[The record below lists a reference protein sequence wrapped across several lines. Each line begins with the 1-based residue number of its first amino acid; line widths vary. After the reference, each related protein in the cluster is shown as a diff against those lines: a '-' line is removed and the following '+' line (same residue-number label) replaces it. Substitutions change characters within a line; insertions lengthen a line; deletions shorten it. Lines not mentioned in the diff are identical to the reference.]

1 MDNKTAF
8 TNSYNLCSC
17 CKFFPKIFLIA
28 ITLFSS
34 ILAQSRDSMF
44 TFYGL
49 AQYRL
54 RIDYTRVSD
63 NDRNFRSAIDY
74 SNRIGF
80 YWGTVFSPSP
90 DFMLQFQL
98 GNDWVST
105 ETVTYPGNNPA
116 TVTEKSYPPFSVPYF
131 HLAFIQWTPGL
142 FTLTAGKVPLLSYGP
157 LDLIEQSLATGTYSD
172 AALISWAV
180 ASNNSLMGIRAG
192 VPLFESP
199 FSLEIN
205 LFSTVLEPRRQV
217 LVEDSELT
225 DNNSGNFS
233 SIMNVLDLP
242 FSMGKFSLT
251 PQLVMVFNRNYNA
264 IRNESDHE
272 IAGGITVSY
281 TFPDSINVFLMSAY
295 ARLSNTNSLNPVDS
309 SFVTSAG
316 VADFYDQRGFVTG
329 TGLTAPLGPGTL
341 IFEVRYSNDINLEDD
356 SSASH
361 FLFGDLRY
369 NWNPNRFFSITPRIR
384 LFTTFFPRS
393 SSGLSSST
401 LIRPELIFTGQI

>member
-157 LDLIEQSLATGTYSD
+157 LDLIEQSLATGT
-172 AALISWAV
+172 
-180 ASNNSLMGIRAG
+180 
-192 VPLFESP
+192 
-199 FSLEIN
+199 
-205 LFSTVLEPRRQV
+205 
-217 LVEDSELT
+217 
-225 DNNSGNFS
+225 
-233 SIMNVLDLP
+233 
-242 FSMGKFSLT
+242 
-251 PQLVMVFNRNYNA
+251 
-264 IRNESDHE
+264 
-272 IAGGITVSY
+272 
-281 TFPDSINVFLMSAY
+281 
-295 ARLSNTNSLNPVDS
+295 
-309 SFVTSAG
+309 
-316 VADFYDQRGFVTG
+316 
-329 TGLTAPLGPGTL
+329 
-341 IFEVRYSNDINLEDD
+341 
-356 SSASH
+356 
-361 FLFGDLRY
+361 
-369 NWNPNRFFSITPRIR
+369 
-384 LFTTFFPRS
+384 
-393 SSGLSSST
+393 
-401 LIRPELIFTGQI
+401 